1 MKKAIADEFYAGCCD
16 DEQTKGAIKEVFD
29 EYSYLMDTH
38 TAVAYKVYEDYKKK
52 TGDNTKTL
60 IASTANPY
68 KFGFAVY
75 DALGGETE
83 GVDEFEL
90 IGKLEKLTKTTCPK
104 ALSDTKNKP
113 VRFTGSIKP
122 EEMAKAVLEFINK

>member
-1 MKKAIADEFYAGCCD
+1 M
-16 DEQTKGAIKEVFD
+16 
-29 EYSYLMDTH
+29 
-38 TAVAYKVYEDYKKK
+38 YKRQ
-52 TGDNTKTL
+52 
-60 IASTANPY
+60 
-68 KFGFAVY
+68 VY
-75 DALGGETE
+75 DALGGKTE

-122 EEMAKAVLEFINK
+122 EEMAEAVLEFINK

>member
-1 MKKAIADEFYAGCCD
+1 M
-16 DEQTKGAIKEVFD
+16 GAINAVR
-29 EYSYLMDTH
+29 
-38 TAVAYKVYEDYKKK
+38 TA
-52 TGDNTKTL
+52 
-60 IASTANPY
+60 ASSAMR
-68 KFGFAVY
+68 AVQQIQSDLVY

-122 EEMAKAVLEFINK
+122 EEMAEAVLEFINK